1 MLVGVFKMLV
11 GVECEHLPKLK
22 NLVLSCDSSFVHDVP
37 DDIGRI
43 AKKLVKNWWR
53 TGKLR
58 YNVF

>member
-1 MLVGVFKMLV
+1 MLV

-22 NLVLSCDSSFVHDVP
+22 KLVLSCDSSFVHDVS

-53 TGKLR
+53 TSKLR